1 MSKPAETRSRQALL
15 LDVAPVVPYT
25 VVIFYT
31 GLIRLGALPEVGFV
45 ATDKLLHALVFG
57 GLALIVLRAARS
69 LLPRRSLVKRFTF
82 ALFFSS
88 FVGALL
94 EMCQW
99 FTTYR
104 SADVLDW
111 VADTVGAILAL
122 ALCAGVLHLLS
133 ARLGRTEASGS

>member
-1 MSKPAETRSRQALL
+1 VKHSRSALIFNVL
-15 LDVAPVVPYT
+15 PVIPYT
-25 VVIFYT
+25 AFIFYT
-31 GLIRLGALPEVGFV
+31 GLIRLGALPEIGFV

-57 GLALIVLRAARS
+57 GLAFLSLRAAGS
-69 LLPRRSLVKRFTF
+69 LLPHWSLVKRLAF

-94 EMCQW
+94 EVCQW

-111 VADTVGAILAL
+111 VADTVGAILFLGASAL
-122 ALCAGVLHLLS
+122 VLRALSV
-133 ARLGRTEASGS
+133 RTGPPEAQGS